1 VARRVAVTGAAGQ
14 LGRELVRAF
23 ADAGDEVLPLARPD
37 FDITDASHLARMA
50 TWRPHVVVNAAA
62 WTDVDACARDPDR
75 AMRINGVGA
84 GDVARAAAGVDA
96 LAVQV
101 STNEVFDGTVHRAYV
116 EDDPPIPINPY
127 AVAKLAGERLTAAAG
142 GRYLVV
148 RTAWIFGLGSG
159 FPTRITAAAD
169 RMLGEGRPLRVVDDE
184 WGNPTPA
191 SWLADTIVALVGLEA
206 DAPGARIYHAAG
218 QPPVSRHH
226 WAQHVLAGHGVEIEP
241 MALRDYR
248 RDSRVPQH
256 AVLDTGRIE
265 RLGLAA
271 ADWRAVSAR

>member
-37 FDITDASHLARMA
+37 FDITDAAHLARMA
-50 TWRPHVVVNAAA
+50 ALRPHVVVNAAA
-62 WTDVDACARDPDR
+62 WTDVDACARDPHR
-75 AMRINGVGA
+75 AMRINGVAA

-127 AVAKLAGERLTAAAG
+127 AVAKLAGERLTAASGA
-142 GRYLVV
+142 RYLVV
-148 RTAWIFGLGSG
+148 RTAWIFGGDSG

-169 RMLGEGRPLRVVDDE
+169 RMLDEGRPLRVVDDE

-191 SWLADTIVALVGLEA
+191 SWLADTIVALVSLEA
-206 DAPGARIYHAAG
+206 DAPVARIYHAAG
-218 QPPVSRHH
+218 QPPVSRHE
-226 WAQHVLAGHGVEIEP
+226 WARHVLAGHGVEIEP

-271 ADWRAVSAR
+271 GDWRAVSAR